1 MWARGRLQTPGDP
14 PPFLPAA
21 PVAARTAPTPV
32 PMQAS
37 RLRRLA
43 RRWIPALA
51 SLAVLSACRGRAA
64 TAPSSAADSLYVG
77 VAAARAN
84 TDYFRG
90 VQMALDRLNAE
101 RPKGARP
108 LALRFPIDSQT
119 SQVAVAA
126 AFRDDPTVIGVV
138 GHTGSAQTMDAAP
151 IYGDVEEHE
160 RRAVLAITPTATN
173 PAVTRGGRWV
183 FRVCPT
189 DDDAAR
195 ALARFAIDSA
205 HARRVG
211 IIYRNDLF
219 GRGFTRVIAPAL
231 QQAGAAVLER
241 DPYLAG
247 LTEYDAYAARLARR
261 KVDVLVVAGGGV
273 DAADMIRALR
283 RAGAAPTILGSDD
296 IATIATAAKTP
307 GEFRG
312 VRYTAFYDAASH
324 APAAAAFAAE
334 FRRRYGT
341 LPTHQSA
348 LSYDAAMLIGRA
360 AQTVGN
366 DRRAVRDWV
375 AAVGRSSPAYDG
387 VTGQIRFD
395 EHGDALSKMVLIGEV
410 KP

>member
-1 MWARGRLQTPGDP
+1 M
-14 PPFLPAA
+14 F
-21 PVAARTAPTPV
+21 
-32 PMQAS
+32 
-37 RLRRLA
+37 
-43 RRWIPALA
+43 A
-51 SLAVLSACRGRAA
+51 SLAAISACHGRGA
-64 TAPSSAADSLYVG
+64 TASAPAGDTLYVG
-77 VAAARAN
+77 VAAARSNA
-84 TDYFRG
+84 DYFRG
-90 VQMALDRLNAE
+90 VQMALDRLNAD
-101 RPKGARP
+101 RPRGARP
-108 LALRFPIDSQT
+108 LGLRLPIDNQT

-126 AFRDDPTVIGVV
+126 AFRDDPAVVGVV

-151 IYGDVEEHE
+151 IYGDVEANE

-173 PAVTRGGRWV
+173 PAVTRAGRWV

-231 QQAGAAVLER
+231 AKGGATVVER

-261 KVDVLVVAGGGV
+261 KLDVLVVAGGGV
-273 DAADMIRALR
+273 DAADMVRALR
-283 RAGAAPTILGSDD
+283 RAGAAPTVLGSDD
-296 IATIATAAKTP
+296 IASISTAATTP

-324 APAAAAFAAE
+324 APAAAAFANE
-334 FRRRYGT
+334 YRRRFGA
-341 LPTHQSA
+341 LPNHQSA

-360 AQTVGN
+360 AQAVGN

-375 AAVGRSSPAYDG
+375 AAIGRSAPAYDG

-395 EHGDALSKMVLIGEV
+395 DHGDAIGKAVLIGEV

>member
-1 MWARGRLQTPGDP
+1 
-14 PPFLPAA
+14 
-21 PVAARTAPTPV
+21 
-32 PMQAS
+32 MQPS
-37 RLRRLA
+37 RLRRPA
-43 RRWIPALA
+43 RRWLSTLA
-51 SLAVLSACRGRAA
+51 SLVVVVVAAVAGCRGRGA
-64 TAPSSAADSLYVG
+64 TAPAAASDTLYVG
-77 VAAARAN
+77 VAAARSN

-101 RPKGARP
+101 RPSGAHP
-108 LALRFPIDSQT
+108 LGLRLPIDSQT

-151 IYGDVEEHE
+151 IYGDVEGNE

-173 PAVTRGGRWV
+173 PAVTRVGRWV

-195 ALARFAIDSA
+195 ALARFALDSA
-205 HARRVG
+205 HAKRVG

-231 QQAGAAVLER
+231 QNGGATVLER

-247 LTEYDAYAARLARR
+247 LTEYDAYATRLARR

-273 DAADMIRALR
+273 DAADMLRALR
-283 RAGAAPTILGSDD
+283 RAGAAPVVLGSDD
-296 IATIATAAKTP
+296 IASISTAAKTP
-307 GEFRG
+307 GEFRA
-312 VRYTAFYDAASH
+312 VRYTAFYDASSR
-324 APAAAAFAAE
+324 APAAADFAAAYK
-334 FRRRYGT
+334 RRFGA
-341 LPTHQSA
+341 LPNHQSA

-360 AQTVGN
+360 AQAVGD

-375 AAVGRSSPAYDG
+375 AAVGSSTKPYDG

-395 EHGDALSKMVLIGEV
+395 DHGDAIGKAVLIGEV

>member
-1 MWARGRLQTPGDP
+1 
-14 PPFLPAA
+14 
-21 PVAARTAPTPV
+21 
-32 PMQAS
+32 MQPS
-37 RLRRLA
+37 RLRRSA
-43 RRWIPALA
+43 RRWLPTLA
-51 SLAVLSACRGRAA
+51 SLTALNACRGRGP
-64 TAPSSAADSLYVG
+64 TALTSSGDTLYVG
-77 VAAARAN
+77 VAATRSN

-101 RPKGARP
+101 RPTGARP
-108 LALRFPIDSQT
+108 LGLRLPADSQT

-151 IYGDVEEHE
+151 IYGDVEANE

-173 PAVTRGGRWV
+173 PAVTRAGRWV

-205 HARRVG
+205 HAKRVG
-211 IIYRNDLF
+211 IVYRDDLF

-231 QQAGAAVLER
+231 ASAGATVVER

-273 DAADMIRALR
+273 DAADMVRALR
-283 RAGAAPTILGSDD
+283 RAGAAPAVLGSDD
-296 IATIATAAKTP
+296 IASISTAAKTP

-312 VRYTAFYDAASH
+312 VRYTAFYDASSR
-324 APAAAAFAAE
+324 APAATAFASE
-334 FRRRYGT
+334 YRRRFGT
-341 LPTHQSA
+341 LPNHQSA

-360 AQTVGN
+360 AQAVGD

-375 AAVGRSSPAYDG
+375 AAIGRSSPAYDG

-395 EHGDALSKMVLIGEV
+395 DHGDALGKAVLIGEV

>member
-1 MWARGRLQTPGDP
+1 M
-14 PPFLPAA
+14 
-21 PVAARTAPTPV
+21 
-32 PMQAS
+32 
-37 RLRRLA
+37 
-43 RRWIPALA
+43 LA
-51 SLAVLSACRGRAA
+51 SLVGLSACRGRGAIVSR
-64 TAPSSAADSLYVG
+64 TAGDTLYVG
-77 VAAARAN
+77 VAATRAN

-101 RPKGARP
+101 RPQGAHP
-108 LALRFPIDSQT
+108 LGLRLPIDSQT

-151 IYGDVEEHE
+151 IYGDVEADG
-160 RRAVLAITPTATN
+160 RRAILAITPTATN
-173 PAVTRGGRWV
+173 PAVTRVGRWV

-205 HARRVG
+205 RAKRVG

-231 QQAGAAVLER
+231 AAGGATVVER

-273 DAADMIRALR
+273 DAADMVRALR
-283 RAGAAPTILGSDD
+283 RAGAAPTVLGSDD
-296 IATIATAAKTP
+296 IASISTAAKAP

-312 VRYTAFYDAASH
+312 VRYTAFYDAASS
-324 APAAAAFAAE
+324 APAAAAFASE
-334 FRRRYGT
+334 YRRRFGT
-341 LPTHQSA
+341 LPNHQSA

-360 AQTVGN
+360 AQAVGD
-366 DRRAVRDWV
+366 DRHAIRDWV
-375 AAVGRSSPAYDG
+375 AAIGTSAQPYDG
-387 VTGQIRFD
+387 VTGRIRFD
-395 EHGDALSKMVLIGEV
+395 DHGDALGKTVLIGEV